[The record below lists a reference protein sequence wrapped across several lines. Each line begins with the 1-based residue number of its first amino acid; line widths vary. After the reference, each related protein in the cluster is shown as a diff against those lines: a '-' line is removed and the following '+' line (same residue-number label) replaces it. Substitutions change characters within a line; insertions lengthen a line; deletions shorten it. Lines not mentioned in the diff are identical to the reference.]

1 MQTAGGASEWKWRS
15 KGRRK
20 KKTGRIFFFLYS
32 KGATEP
38 LHFIGSSSRVGS
50 GLCTSGGSL
59 KAEANARAR
68 TEHRQ
73 SQRGSRK
80 CHRRT
85 GEKARN
91 GPSAF
96 HFIFLIDSKA
106 IASQKRVNN
115 HRRCQVKL
123 GASHPRSSR
132 LCRATEPSRKKKRL
146 FFPFITRAAR
156 TQTFQP
162 RRRRAAPAPAF
173 SRNLRRYRQ
182 SRVFVIDISLGTS
195 GKMDAASLRALTAA
209 AVDDSAIRHTV

>member
-20 KKTGRIFFFLYS
+20 KKTGRIFFLYS

-50 GLCTSGGSL
+50 GLCMSGGSS

-80 CHRRT
+80 CHRRK

-96 HFIFLIDSKA
+96 HFIFLTDSKA

-123 GASHPRSSR
+123 SASHPRSSR
-132 LCRATEPSRKKKRL
+132 LCRATEPSQKKKN
-146 FFPFITRAAR
+146 FFSFITCAAR

-195 GKMDAASLRALTAA
+195 GKMDAASLRPLTAA

>member
-1 MQTAGGASEWKWRS
+1 MSGSGGVKAGEK
-15 KGRRK
+15 RK
-20 KKTGRIFFFLYS
+20 RGGFFFLYS

-123 GASHPRSSR
+123 SASHPRSSR
-132 LCRATEPSRKKKRL
+132 LCRAAEPSQKKKY
-146 FFPFITRAAR
+146 FSFPSLLVLHAHKRSSRGVGEPHRPRRFLGICGDIDRAAC
-156 TQTFQP
+156 
-162 RRRRAAPAPAF
+162 
-173 SRNLRRYRQ
+173 S
-182 SRVFVIDISLGTS
+182 
-195 GKMDAASLRALTAA
+195 
-209 AVDDSAIRHTV
+209 

>member
-1 MQTAGGASEWKWRS
+1 M
-15 KGRRK
+15 
-20 KKTGRIFFFLYS
+20 
-32 KGATEP
+32 
-38 LHFIGSSSRVGS
+38 GS

-96 HFIFLIDSKA
+96 HFIFVTDSKA

-115 HRRCQVKL
+115 QRRCQVNL
-123 GASHPRSSR
+123 SASHLAASSLEPLSRCKKKKTFFFSFITCATQRSSR
-132 LCRATEPSRKKKRL
+132 GGGEPLRPRRFL
-146 FFPFITRAAR
+146 GICGDIDRAAC
-156 TQTFQP
+156 
-162 RRRRAAPAPAF
+162 
-173 SRNLRRYRQ
+173 S
-182 SRVFVIDISLGTS
+182 
-195 GKMDAASLRALTAA
+195 
-209 AVDDSAIRHTV
+209 

>member
-1 MQTAGGASEWKWRS
+1 M
-15 KGRRK
+15 
-20 KKTGRIFFFLYS
+20 
-32 KGATEP
+32 
-38 LHFIGSSSRVGS
+38 GS
-50 GLCTSGGSL
+50 GLCTSGCSL

-96 HFIFLIDSKA
+96 HFIFVTDSKA

-115 HRRCQVKL
+115 QRRCQVNL
-123 GASHPRSSR
+123 SASHPAASS
-132 LCRATEPSRKKKRL
+132 LEPLSRCKKKQT
-146 FFPFITRAAR
+146 FFFLHYLCCTH
-156 TQTFQP
+156 TTFQP

-195 GKMDAASLRALTAA
+195 GKMDAASLRPLTAA